1 MYCRVV
7 AMAPIDDDDDSE
19 AAEAAR
25 ARPSF
30 IGAQLEAQAKAA
42 AAKGDWRRV
51 ATVALEAYG
60 DEILGFLI
68 AQAKDE
74 VAAHEAFSMFTEAM
88 WRGLMGFRWECT
100 LRTWCYTLARHAW
113 FRYLR
118 DRARGAE
125 TVPLMSSGSIPI
137 DELASRIKATQPS
150 VNSGARMQLEMLR
163 EELEV
168 DDQTLLTLR
177 LDRSMA
183 WRDVARVM
191 SDPDD
196 DMDDAALER
205 RAGGLRK
212 RFMKIKADL
221 REQLEAARRER

>member
-1 MYCRVV
+1 M
-7 AMAPIDDDDDSE
+7 IDDEADDAADE
-19 AAEAAR
+19 AQR

-42 AAKGDWRRV
+42 AQKGDWRRV

-68 AQAKDE
+68 AQAKDDI
-74 VAAHEAFSMFTEAM
+74 AANEAFSMFAEAM
-88 WRGLMGFRWECT
+88 WRGLVGFRWECT

-118 DRARGAE
+118 DRQRGAE

-137 DELASRIKATQPS
+137 EELASRIKNSQPS
-150 VNSGARMQLEMLR
+150 VNSGQRMELELLR
-163 EELEV
+163 EQLAA

-191 SDPDD
+191 SEPDD
-196 DMDDAALER
+196 EMDEAAIDR
-205 RAGGLRK
+205 RAVGLRK

-221 REQLEAARRER
+221 RQQLEATRQR